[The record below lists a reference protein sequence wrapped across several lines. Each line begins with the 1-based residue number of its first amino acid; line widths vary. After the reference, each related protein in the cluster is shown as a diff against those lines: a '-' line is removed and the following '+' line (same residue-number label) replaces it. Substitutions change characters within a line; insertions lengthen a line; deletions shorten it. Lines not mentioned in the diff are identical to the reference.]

1 MTREEGKSK
10 KGSTNEIE
18 KSAPLLRERIARCM
32 LQRPKNR
39 VSVKGWARLKE
50 VGRIAVKKGERS
62 KVVVA
67 T

>member
-39 VSVKGWARLKE
+39 VVKGWARLKE
-50 VGRIAVKKGERS
+50 IGRIAVKKGERS